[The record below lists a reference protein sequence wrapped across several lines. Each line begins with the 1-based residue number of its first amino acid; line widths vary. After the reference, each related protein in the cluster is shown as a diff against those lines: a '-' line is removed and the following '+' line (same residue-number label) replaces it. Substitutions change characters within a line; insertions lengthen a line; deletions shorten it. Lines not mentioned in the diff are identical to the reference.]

1 MVKFKPMERKKVG
14 MIFGRIAVVIVLSA
28 CTART
33 GSLPTQLGESPSPTT
48 TATFNSKPIST
59 PEVSAT
65 FSPQAA
71 ITPATSATLP
81 PQPLS
86 TGVIQ
91 PTHLPSVTP
100 GLPAMGIEMYG
111 INPEN
116 GLEPVI
122 KSGAF
127 WVRRNA
133 LLWSDVEPQQ
143 GQRNWGALAGLEN
156 EMKNASSYGL
166 NLILIVRSTPSW
178 AQKIPGVAC
187 GAVQPDKLAAFASF
201 MHDLVARYSL
211 PPYSVKYWEIGN
223 EPDVAPGLVPPDSVF
238 GCWGDAQDAYYGGG
252 YYGEMLKVVYPQ
264 VKAADTRAQ
273 VLIGGLLLDC
283 DPVNPPESPPGSGKL
298 NDCIASRF
306 LEGIL
311 KNGGG
316 DFFDIVAYHAY
327 DYYANMVGE
336 YVNGN
341 WHSAW
346 NTTGPV
352 SIAKARYIRSLLTT
366 YGHPDKSL
374 MNTESALLCI
384 SKDQQCQSEEFAST
398 KSYYVAEVYASALA
412 EALQANLWYSLTG
425 WRDSG
430 LVDDKFQPLPAYDA
444 FRFSASM
451 LQGAVFVGKIDQ
463 FPGVKGYEFS
473 RKQQPFWILWSQDG
487 ADHTI
492 QLSEAPTAVYD
503 VIGKQVTVSRNLN
516 LTVAPLYIEW
526 NP

>member
-1 MVKFKPMERKKVG
+1 MERKKIG
-14 MIFGRIAVVIVLSA
+14 MIFVRLAVAIVLSA
-28 CTART
+28 CTAKT
-33 GSLPTQLGESPSPTT
+33 ALLPTRTGESPSPTT
-48 TATFNSKPIST
+48 TAVVNSKPLST
-59 PEVSAT
+59 SGGSET
-65 FSPQAA
+65 FPLSTTIP
-71 ITPATSATLP
+71 PGTSVFFP

-86 TGVIQ
+86 TKVFQ
-91 PTHLPSVTP
+91 ATYLPSVVP
-100 GLPAMGIEMYG
+100 GLPVMGIEMYV

-116 GLEPVI
+116 GLEPVK

-156 EMKNASSYGL
+156 EMKNASSNGL

-178 AQKIPGVAC
+178 AQKFPGVAC
-187 GAVQPDKLAAFASF
+187 GAVQPDKLAAFGSF
-201 MHDLVARYSL
+201 MHDVVARYSS

-223 EPDVAPGLVPPDSVF
+223 EPDIDPGLTSPDSVY
-238 GCWGDAQDAYYGGG
+238 GCWGDSNDTYYGGG
-252 YYGEMLKVVYPQ
+252 YYAEMLKVVYPE
-264 VKAADTRAQ
+264 VKAADPQAQ

-283 DPVNPPESPPGSGKL
+283 DPVNPPELPPGSGKL
-298 NDCIASRF
+298 IDCTSSRF

-316 DFFDIVAYHAY
+316 DFFDIVSYHAY
-327 DYYANMVGE
+327 DYYGNVVGA
-336 YVNGN
+336 YGN
-341 WHSAW
+341 EKWHSAW

-352 SIAKARYIRSLLTT
+352 SIAKASYLRNLLMA
-366 YGHPDKSL
+366 YGYPDKHL

-384 SKDQQCQSEEFAST
+384 SKDQKCQSEDFANT

-412 EALQANLWYSLTG
+412 EALQANLWYNLTG
-425 WRDSG
+425 WRGSG
-430 LVDDKFQPLPAYDA
+430 LVDDKFQPQPAYDA

-451 LQGAVFVGKIDQ
+451 LQGALFVGNIDQ
-463 FPGVKGYEFS
+463 FSGVKGYEFS
-473 RKQQPFWILWSQDG
+473 RDRQRLWILWAQDG

-492 QLSEAPTAVYD
+492 RLSETPKAVYD
-503 VIGKQVTVSRNLN
+503 VIGKHLTVTRNLN